1 MESSK
6 VYKLGRLM
14 GTLEG
19 RVLGMEDVQEGD
31 VKLFREIEE
40 TVGELVDEIV
50 KEPAIVHINDIPAF
64 EKPVDWSKVTV
75 DSTAGPIPLNYD

>member
-31 VKLFREIEE
+31 VKLFR
-40 TVGELVDEIV
+40 
-50 KEPAIVHINDIPAF
+50 
-64 EKPVDWSKVTV
+64 
-75 DSTAGPIPLNYD
+75 